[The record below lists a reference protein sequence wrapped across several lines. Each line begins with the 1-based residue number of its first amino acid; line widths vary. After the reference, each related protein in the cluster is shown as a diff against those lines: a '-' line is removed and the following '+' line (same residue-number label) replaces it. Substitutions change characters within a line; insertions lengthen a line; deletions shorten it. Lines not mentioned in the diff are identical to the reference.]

1 MRGGSNETVVFAGSL
16 AQRPGYGG
24 HSWALLQY
32 VLGFRQLGWD
42 VLFLDWLEP
51 EMCVDAA
58 GRTCPL
64 RDSINLQYFLD
75 LMERFDL
82 KESFALG
89 FSGEG
94 WMVGIGRK
102 QLLERVR
109 RARFLLNVMGFLRE
123 EEVLTSASRRVFLD
137 IDPGFGQMW
146 YELGLADP
154 FEGHEDFVT
163 IAENMGSPG
172 CRIPDCGR
180 NWIVT
185 RQPVVLEYWP
195 ASDPSDGS
203 FTSIA
208 SWRGLFGPVEFEGR
222 SYGLRVH
229 EFRKFVTLPRRTGI
243 PFEMALDIHADE
255 TNDLSVLGDEEWRLV
270 DPRAVAG
277 DPWSYQSY
285 IRSSRAEFMVAKNMY
300 VDTRSGWFSDRS
312 ICYLA
317 SGRPV
322 LAQDTG
328 LDGRYPSG
336 DGLVLFET
344 LEGAVEGVERIARDG
359 RRHSRAAREIAVECF
374 DSDKVLRQLAERLN

>member
-1 MRGGSNETVVFAGSL
+1 MSHSHETVVFAGSL
-16 AQRPGYGG
+16 AQRPGFGG

-32 VLGFRQLGWD
+32 VLGFRRLGWD
-42 VLFLDWLEP
+42 VLLLDWLDP
-51 EMCVDAA
+51 DMCFDSE
-58 GRTCPL
+58 GRPCPL
-64 RDSINLQYFLD
+64 RESVNLKYFLS

-82 KESFALG
+82 KESYALG
-89 FSGEG
+89 FGGEG
-94 WMVGIGRK
+94 WSVGVERE
-102 QLLERVR
+102 QVLERVR
-109 RARFLLNVMGFLRE
+109 SARFLLNVMGFLRE
-123 EEVLTSASRRVFLD
+123 EEVLASAQRRVFLD

-146 YELGLADP
+146 FELGLADP
-154 FEGHEDFVT
+154 FEGHGDFVT

-180 NWIVT
+180 DWIVT
-185 RQPVVLEYWP
+185 RQPVVLEHWP
-195 ASDPSDGS
+195 ASESSGGS

-229 EFRKFVTLPRRTGI
+229 EFRKFVTLPGLTGM
-243 PFEMALDIHADE
+243 PFEIALDIHPDE
-255 TNDLSVLGDEEWRLV
+255 RADLSTLGLEKWRLV
-270 DPRAVAG
+270 DPETVAG

-285 IRSSRAEFMVAKNMY
+285 IRGSRAEFMVAKNMY

-328 LDGRYPSG
+328 LDAHYPSG
-336 DGLVLFET
+336 DGLVLFQT
-344 LEGAVEGVERIARDG
+344 LEGAVEGVERIALDG
-359 RRHSRAAREIAVECF
+359 RHHSRSARQIAVEYF
-374 DSDKVLRQLAERLN
+374 DSDKVLRQLTERLN